1 MNLTDN
7 ELRALL
13 AKMLPEMVH
22 LSHSGELCW
31 SHNYSQDSHLF
42 VRVLDTEL
50 LHLAS
55 LVEAGLTEN
64 QKCQYVVRLS
74 TTDRE
79 NSPDWNM
86 TFATWQQRT
95 TALAEVKGVT
105 L

>member
-1 MNLTDN
+1 MNYTDDQ
-7 ELRALL
+7 LRALL
-13 AKMLPEMVH
+13 ALMLPETVEYRDGM
-22 LSHSGELCW
+22 
-31 SHNYSQDSHLF
+31 LF
-42 VRVLDTEL
+42 WMRKGGLLNIHDTEL

-64 QKCQYVVRLS
+64 LKCQYVVRLS

-86 TFATWQQRT
+86 TFATWRART
-95 TALAEVKGVT
+95 RALAEVKGVT